1 MKLLTRT
8 TIYYALLS
16 VPLLLLAGV
25 TFYFIITS
33 ELNKSMDES
42 LLNTKNHLEN
52 YLKTKQDTSNYSAPD
67 GDSFMRFLPGP
78 VQQAI
83 NFKDTLIFNPAEE
96 EYLPFR
102 ILYAEVPFGTGHY
115 QLNIRKA
122 SIETE
127 DLIDGIVISIFVVF
141 VILFIG
147 LMALSWWINKKLWKP
162 FYNTLNF
169 LSAYKIG
176 TKNNF
181 TFGATATAEFNS
193 LNVSLDKML
202 ARIGRDYQ
210 KQKEF
215 TENAAHEMQTPV
227 AVMQSK
233 IDLLIQSKNLGE
245 EEMHLIEQL
254 SSALQKLSYLNR
266 SLLLLSKIENKQF
279 SQLESVSVQVVV
291 DNSLSLYESA
301 LTSKEIT
308 VNKSYLANPVTTINR
323 GLFEILMNNL
333 VQNAV
338 RHNVQGGAINIEVDN
353 KRLVIENTGPAIES
367 PESIFERFTR
377 SDQSIGSIGLGLAI
391 VQEIVNASGM
401 SIDYRFQQDKNCF
414 TLHFNDY
421 Q

>member
-8 TIYYALLS
+8 IIYYALLS
-16 VPLLLLAGV
+16 VPLLLIAGV
-25 TFYFIITS
+25 AFYFIITS

-42 LLNTKNHLEN
+42 LVNTKNHLEN

-67 GDSFMRFLPGP
+67 GDSFLRFLPGLANP
-78 VQQAI
+78 I
-83 NFKDTLIFNPAEE
+83 TSFKDTLIFDPAEE

-102 ILYAEVPFGTGHY
+102 ILYTEVPFGTGHY
-115 QLNIRKA
+115 QVKIRKA

-141 VILFIG
+141 VVLFIG

-162 FYNTLNF
+162 FYNTLTY
-169 LSAYKIG
+169 LSTYKIG
-176 TKNNF
+176 AKNNF
-181 TFGATATAEFNS
+181 TFEATSIDEFNS

-202 ARIGRDYQ
+202 ARISHDYQ

-233 IDLLIQSKNLGE
+233 IDLLIQSKNLKE

-279 SQLESVSVQVVV
+279 SELESVSVQSIV

-301 LTSKEIT
+301 LASKEIT
-308 VNKSYLANPVTTINR
+308 VHKSYLANPVVSINR

-333 VQNAV
+333 IQNAV
-338 RHNVQGGAINIEVDN
+338 RHNVQGGSINIEVGN
-353 KRLVIENTGPAIES
+353 RSIIIENSGPAIES

-377 SDQSIGSIGLGLAI
+377 SDHSIGSIGLGLAI
-391 VQEIVNASGM
+391 VKEIIYVSGM
-401 SIDYRFQQDKNCF
+401 FIDYQFRQDKNCF
-414 TLHFNDY
+414 TLFLRK
-421 Q
+421 